1 MHCAAIFHCYF
12 SKIPAPHSHLQ
23 NPKPC
28 QNRWEDLGMRWQGPF
43 DAGWASPTGKHKNTT
58 FLRKDW
64 PLWVASMDK
73 WVLPWQMSAG
83 SRQQVAYGCIWKVP
97 QNVFCLRGVPQT
109 FSICLLQPLDQ
120 THCFSRFTQP
130 TTVLASMTKTP
141 HAHEHNPKRPSGSQ

>member
-109 FSICLLQPLDQ
+109 FSYSHTRDMSFATSRSNPLFQPLHS
-120 THCFSRFTQP
+120 TNHCSCQ
-130 TTVLASMTKTP
+130 
-141 HAHEHNPKRPSGSQ
+141 HD